1 MTDKCKC
8 YHQQEAFRNI
18 YNPLTGGTMRQKT
31 TVGVC
36 WGTREKEECT
46 CGGDK
51 SKCDF
56 YPYPKEEEPKELPK
70 DDSGLQEALNVI
82 EDGMCS
88 SASRNSWQNDLIYA
102 LCYAVRLLL
111 IREIKRK

>member
-1 MTDKCKC
+1 MKCEC
-8 YHQQEAFRNI
+8 YHAIERIRNI
-18 YNPLTGGTMRQKT
+18 YNPLTGGTMPHRM
-31 TVGVC
+31 TVCEC
-36 WGTREKEECT
+36 WGTKEKDECK

-56 YPYPKEEEPKELPK
+56 YPKEKEEPKPFPK
-70 DDSGLQEALNVI
+70 DNSGLKEALNAV
-82 EDGMCS
+82 EEGMCKV
-88 SASRNSWQNDLIYA
+88 ATTRDIWQNNLIYW

>member
-1 MTDKCKC
+1 MDKCKC

-31 TVGVC
+31 SVGVC
-36 WGTREKEECT
+36 WGTREKDECT

-51 SKCDF
+51 SKCNF
-56 YPYPKEEEPKELPK
+56 YPKEEEPRAFPR
-70 DDSGLQEALNVI
+70 DNSGLKEALNVI
-82 EDGMCS
+82 EDGMCKV
-88 SASRNSWQNDLIYA
+88 ATTRDIWQNDLIYA

>member
-1 MTDKCKC
+1 MDKCKC
-8 YHQQEAFRNI
+8 YHQQEVFRKI
-18 YNPLTGGTMRQKT
+18 YYPSLDDTIHKKV

-36 WGTREKEECT
+36 WGTREKDECT

-56 YPYPKEEEPKELPK
+56 YPNEEEPKALPK
-70 DDSGLQEALNVI
+70 DNSALKEALNAV
-82 EDGMCS
+82 EEGMCKV
-88 SASRNSWQNDLIYA
+88 ATTRDIWQNNLIYW

>member
-1 MTDKCKC
+1 MPMKCEC
-8 YHQQEAFRNI
+8 YHTIERIKQI
-18 YNPLTGGTMRQKT
+18 PNPLTGGTMRQKVD
-31 TVGVC
+31 VGVC
-36 WGTREKEECT
+36 WGTREKDECT

-56 YPYPKEEEPKELPK
+56 YPKEEEPKPFPK
-70 DDSGLQEALNVI
+70 DNSALKEALNVI
-82 EDGMCS
+82 EDGMCRV
-88 SASRNSWQNDLIYA
+88 ATTRDIWQNDLIYA